1 MSEHTPGHWHASG
14 YAVFAGKN
22 CIAVCDTDNSKPER
36 YDANARLI
44 AAAPEMLEALR
55 GLANAL
61 EMEPGPRGVMD
72 LVPGAI
78 EKARAAIA
86 KAEGRS

>member
-1 MSEHTPGHWHASG
+1 MPDRVIMVRESTFKE
-14 YAVFAGKN
+14 K
-22 CIAVCDTDNSKPER
+22 
-36 YDANARLI
+36 
-44 AAAPEMLEALR
+44 LEALR

-61 EMEPGPRGVMD
+61 EVAPGPRGVMD
-72 LVPGAI
+72 LVPGAL